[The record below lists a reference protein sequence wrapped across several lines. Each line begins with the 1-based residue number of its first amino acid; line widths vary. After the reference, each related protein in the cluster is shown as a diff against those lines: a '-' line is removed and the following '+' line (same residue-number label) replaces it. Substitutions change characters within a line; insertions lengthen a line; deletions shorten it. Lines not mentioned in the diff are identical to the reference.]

1 MDKKERNDFINAKV
15 REHYEEACSLGHE
28 VFGVFL
34 QGSQNY
40 NLDIYSDQYKSDVDT
55 KAIILPSFEEFCR
68 GTSPIS
74 TTYERENKEHI
85 DLKDIRIMFE
95 TFKKQNVN
103 FVEIL
108 FTKYFIVADKYAPSW
123 RRLRRLAEELT
134 HCHPSQTLK
143 TMSGLSCEKHKAL
156 CHPYPTIKDKID
168 KYGYDGKQLHH
179 IIRIN
184 EFMKNYI
191 AGMPFAQCLTA
202 HDEQT
207 LILATEAKL
216 NTIPLD
222 DALRIAKEY
231 NDENLKLKN
240 QYIDEH
246 GVECNVEP
254 YKMMEQI
261 KIDVLRQWF
270 KEQLCGTL

>member
-1 MDKKERNDFINAKV
+1 MNRKERHEFITSRV
-15 REHYEEACSLGHE
+15 QQHYNEACLMGVE

-40 NLDIYSDQYKSDVDT
+40 NLDVNSERYQSDVDT
-55 KAIILPSFEEFCR
+55 KAILLPSFDDFCR
-68 GTSPIS
+68 GKQPIS
-74 TTYERENKEHI
+74 TTVVRSNNEHI
-85 DLKDIRIMFE
+85 DLKDIRVMFD

-108 FTKYFIVADKYAPSW
+108 FTKYFVVADKYVKFW
-123 RRLRRLAEELT
+123 NKLRRLGEELV
-134 HCHPSQTLK
+134 HCHPAQTLK
-143 TMSGLSCEKHKAL
+143 TMAGLSYEKHKAL

-191 AGMPFAQCLTA
+191 SGMPFTDCLTS

-207 LILATEAKL
+207 LILMTEAKL
-216 NTIPLD
+216 NTIPLA
-222 DALRIAKEY
+222 DALKIAKELD
-231 NDENLKLKN
+231 DENATLKN
-240 QYIDEH
+240 KYIDEH
-246 GVECNVEP
+246 GADCDGTA
-254 YKMMEQI
+254 YAKLEQI
-261 KIDVLRQWF
+261 KVDVLRQWF
-270 KEQLCGTL
+270 KEQLI

>member
-1 MDKKERNDFINAKV
+1 MNRKERHKFITSRV
-15 REHYEEACSLGHE
+15 QQHYNETCLIGAE

-40 NLDIYSDQYKSDVDT
+40 NLDVNSKQYQSDVDT
-55 KAIILPSFEEFCR
+55 KAIILPSFDDFCR
-68 GTSPIS
+68 GISPIS
-74 TTYERENKEHI
+74 TTFVRSNNEHV
-85 DLKDIRIMFE
+85 DLKDIRVMFN

-103 FVEIL
+103 FIEIL
-108 FTKYFIVADKYAPSW
+108 FTKYFIVADKYIKFW
-123 RRLRRLAEELT
+123 RKLRRLAEELA

-143 TMSGLSCEKHKAL
+143 TMAGLSYEKRKAL

-191 AGMPFAQCLTA
+191 SGMPFADCLTS

-207 LILATEAKL
+207 LILMTEAKL
-216 NTIPLD
+216 NTIPLA
-222 DALRIAKEY
+222 DALIIAREL
-231 NDENLKLKN
+231 DEENAALKN
-240 QYIDEH
+240 KFIAEH
-246 GVECNVEP
+246 GTDCDASA
-254 YKMMEQI
+254 YAKLEQI
-261 KIDVLRQWF
+261 KVDILRQWF
-270 KEQLCGTL
+270 KEQLI

>member
-1 MDKKERNDFINAKV
+1 MNRKERHEFITSRV
-15 REHYEEACSLGHE
+15 QQHYDEACLMGVE

-40 NLDIYSDQYKSDVDT
+40 NLDVNSERYQSDVDT
-55 KAIILPSFEEFCR
+55 KAIVLPSFDDFCR
-68 GTSPIS
+68 GKQPIS
-74 TTYERENKEHI
+74 TTVVRSNNEHI
-85 DLKDIRIMFE
+85 DLKDIRVMFD

-108 FTKYFIVADKYAPSW
+108 FTKHFIVADKYVKFW
-123 RRLRRLAEELT
+123 NKLRRLGEELV

-143 TMSGLSCEKHKAL
+143 TMAGLSYEKHKAL

-191 AGMPFAQCLTA
+191 SGMPFTDCLTS

-207 LILATEAKL
+207 LILMTEAKL
-216 NTIPLD
+216 NTIPLA
-222 DALRIAKEY
+222 DALKIAKELD
-231 NDENLKLKN
+231 DENAALKN
-240 QYIDEH
+240 KYIDEH
-246 GVECNVEP
+246 GTNCDSTA
-254 YKMMEQI
+254 YTKLEQI
-261 KIDVLRQWF
+261 KVDVLRQWF
-270 KEQLCGTL
+270 KEQLV